1 MLACSTFHGPSTF
14 HRHSQP
20 SKFLLSKPILFPPRP
35 RLATFGGK
43 LKSRS
48 LFSSKNRRHSF
59 DVKASV
65 DSSSEVLESIDVDVD
80 GPHIGPQRYSV
91 KIPVGDRHLVMV
103 IFKG

>member
-20 SKFLLSKPILFPPRP
+20 SKFLLSKPLLFPPRP
-35 RLATFGGK
+35 RFATFGK
-43 LKSRS
+43 LKFRS

-59 DVKASV
+59 GVKASV
-65 DSSSEVLESIDVDVD
+65 DSSSEVLESIDVD

-91 KIPVGDRHLVMV
+91 KIPVGDRH
-103 IFKG
+103 